1 MQPFNWSDAEL
12 QQSTPTDHDKVR
24 RRYSLDNENFD
35 FHSPQEIFWKLEEQ
49 ERFEEG
55 LVYFAAD
62 FALVQPD
69 CFEQVDEFLDDLEM
83 QYFEKSEEARQV
95 YFKDADETETPAMRA
110 EGRLGFQQGVAVFG
124 AFIRRVLAEDIFI
137 AGRFAVSAHFVKGQP
152 EQRIEPMQRHQHA

>member
-12 QQSTPTDHDKVR
+12 RQSTPTDHDKVR

-35 FHSPQEIFWKLEEQ
+35 FHSQQEIFWKLQEQ

-62 FALVQPD
+62 FALVEPD

-95 YFKDADETETPAMRA
+95 YFKDADETARTAL
-110 EGRLGFQQGVAVFG
+110 RLAVATWISDHIYVG
-124 AFIRRVLAEDIFI
+124 HQWRQVGNTKRLKVLKTDIPSQLQKI
-137 AGRFAVSAHFVKGQP
+137 AHPV
-152 EQRIEPMQRHQHA
+152 